1 MRNFR
6 HRRLKFRRFHRPCHR
21 APFEDPRISQRRT
34 LLTLARLLPLKFAS
48 INVFRAALFSV
59 VLTLAL
65 EQNAGLL
72 CTVWCPDT
80 TSTACPH
87 QESTTSPGVRAD
99 DTCNNAVVAEVA
111 FVREDGRRTAP
122 SPDAQNALVVL
133 RFRFVAPPPASRRGY
148 ESGQRLLLEA
158 QPLVIALR
166 I

>member
-1 MRNFR
+1 MRR
-6 HRRLKFRRFHRPCHR
+6 
-21 APFEDPRISQRRT
+21 
-34 LLTLARLLPLKFAS
+34 LARLLRLKFAS
-48 INVFRAALFSV
+48 VNVFRTALFSV
-59 VLTLAL
+59 VLALAI

-87 QESTTSPGVRAD
+87 RESTTLPSVRAD
-99 DTCNNAVVAEVA
+99 DICNNVAVAEVA

-122 SPDAQNALVVL
+122 GPNAQNALVVL

-148 ESGQRLLLEA
+148 EPRRRLLLEE